1 MDVFVL
7 GFPLGWTGGAKYPIW
22 KRASIASEPL
32 FDLDD
37 LPKMYI
43 DTATRQ
49 GMSGSPVFAKCSGNF
64 FLEGSD
70 TSNPLQMMMGEAYRF
85 LGVYSGRIGDGGDN
99 KDEFSAQLGIVWKE
113 RVIREIIESSNK

>member
-22 KRASIASEPL
+22 KRASLASEPL
-32 FDLDD
+32 FDLDG

-49 GMSGSPVFAKCSGNF
+49 GMSGSPVFAKDSGNF

-70 TSNPLQMMMGEAYRF
+70 TSDPLQMKMGEAYRF
-85 LGVYSGRIGDGGDN
+85 LGVYSGRIGDDNN
-99 KDEFSAQLGIVWKE
+99 KDAFSAQLGIVWKE
-113 RVIREIIESSNK
+113 NVIKEIIEATE